1 MTVIRTPEER
11 FYLLNK
17 VFASPR
23 PVARRRHAAS
33 AIKK

>member
-23 PVARRRHAAS
+23 PVARRNAAS